1 MPDQAVGMPGNFDP
15 KRKWMLSDDGEK
27 RCSGGGDNSK
37 AEYVRVRFMAC
48 ASDKRLKDFISVR
61 QIPF

>member
-1 MPDQAVGMPGNFDP
+1 
-15 KRKWMLSDDGEK
+15 ML
-27 RCSGGGDNSK
+27 RRGDTLK
-37 AEYVRVRFMAC
+37 AEYVGVRFIAC